1 MYFIYGLL
9 ALVASV
15 LLILIVMVQNSK
27 GGGLSNTFGASNL
40 TNVIGT
46 RRATQDIEKFTW
58 YLLAAVMVFSFLAN
72 VSQGASAQAQA
83 ESFESMMS
91 APTAQPAAAPA
102 ADPAPAAPAAP
113 AE

>member
-9 ALVASV
+9 ALVAAV

-27 GGGLSNTFGASNL
+27 GGGLSSTFGASNL

-58 YLLAAVMVFSFLAN
+58 YLIGAVMVLSFLAN
-72 VSQGASAQAQA
+72 VTQGTSAKAEA

-91 APTAQPAAAPA
+91 VPSAQPAPAQETAQP
-102 ADPAPAAPAAP
+102 
-113 AE
+113 EE

>member
-1 MYFIYGLL
+1 MYFIFGLL
-9 ALVASV
+9 ALVAAV

-46 RRATQDIEKFTW
+46 RRASQDIEKFTW
-58 YLLAAVMVFSFLAN
+58 YLVAAVMVLSFLAN
-72 VSQGASAQAQA
+72 VTQSSAGVAET

-91 APTAQPAAAPA
+91 KSQTQQ
-102 ADPAPAAPAAP
+102 PAPAATEEAP
-113 AE
+113 VE

>member
-1 MYFIYGLL
+1 MYVIFGLL
-9 ALVASV
+9 ALVAAV

-58 YLLAAVMVFSFLAN
+58 YLVAAVMVLSFLAN
-72 VSQGASAQAQA
+72 VTQGRSTTAKG

-91 APTAQPAAAPA
+91 VPTAQPA
-102 ADPAPAAPAAP
+102 PAPAETGAPV
-113 AE
+113 EGE